1 MTSEFELSQ
10 QLLDTINNLEPETRH
25 HKANKSLQKRFVS
38 HVNALTATIEEKG
51 NPFTDTSK
59 DLVQLDTRIIANN
72 QVITTLR
79 VIEMVG
85 KEQYCS
91 FVETRL
97 EKRTVPFSDPIKKK
111 NPLFSLDPTKTK
123 NMSNVKQT
131 IVSLKKSCSLF
142 SKMYISCQVRNDD
155 MK

>member
-10 QLLDTINNLEPETRH
+10 QQLDTINNLEPETH
-25 HKANKSLQKRFVS
+25 HHEDNKSLQKRFVS

-91 FVETRL
+91 FVEARL
-97 EKRTVPFSDPIKKK
+97 EKRTVPFSKPIKKI
-111 NPLFSLDPTKTK
+111 PFLVLIQHRQRTCL
-123 NMSNVKQT
+123 M
-131 IVSLKKSCSLF
+131 
-142 SKMYISCQVRNDD
+142 
-155 MK
+155 

>member
-1 MTSEFELSQ
+1 M
-10 QLLDTINNLEPETRH
+10 
-25 HKANKSLQKRFVS
+25 S

-59 DLVQLDTRIIANN
+59 DLVQLDTRVIANN

-91 FVETRL
+91 FVEARI
-97 EKRTVPFSDPIKKK
+97 EKRTVLFFDKIKRKSPF
-111 NPLFSLDPTKTK
+111 
-123 NMSNVKQT
+123 
-131 IVSLKKSCSLF
+131 
-142 SKMYISCQVRNDD
+142 
-155 MK
+155 